1 MGKTCVVTTTDRP
14 AASGDIIECAI
25 SDGFASWMSQAGG
38 SIVLSTYQAGK
49 VAMIGWDGRQ
59 VTLLMRQFEKPMGLA
74 VAQPTPTSTS
84 GSSTIVS
91 RIALATRN
99 DVTLFADAP
108 LLAPDYLETQRGR
121 YDSLF
126 LPRVS
131 YHTGDV
137 NVHDLGFDGEGK
149 LWLVN
154 TRFCCLSHPS
164 ERYSFEPVWKP
175 PFVSEVVPEDRCHLN
190 GLAMVDGR
198 PKYVTCL
205 GETDVVG
212 GWRERKATGGCV
224 VDVESNQVI
233 ARGFAMPHSPRWY
246 QNQLF
251 FCNSGAGELCAL
263 DPRTGRHQVVI
274 TLPAYLR
281 GLSFVGPFALVGMCQ
296 IREKH
301 IFGNLPVQ
309 TRFAKLLCG
318 VNIIDLR
325 TGQSAGMLEFTRG
338 CQELF
343 EVQFIRGVARPMIL
357 NLQKGAAR
365 EAFTAPQFSYWLRP
379 SNEIPPGR

>member
-1 MGKTCVVTTTDRP
+1 VTTDDRP

-25 SDGFASWMSQAGG
+25 SDAFAAWMSQAGG
-38 SIVLSTYQAGK
+38 SIVLTTYQAGK

-74 VAQPTPTSTS
+74 LSSGNLAPGHDGGLSGNTPQ
-84 GSSTIVS
+84 VR
-91 RIALATRN
+91 RIALATRHE
-99 DVTLFADAP
+99 VTHLADAP

-126 LPRVS
+126 LPRAS
-131 YHTGDV
+131 FHTGDI
-137 NVHDLGFDGEGK
+137 NVHDLAFDGDEK
-149 LWLVN
+149 LWIIN
-154 TRFCCLSHPS
+154 TRFCCLSHAS
-164 ERYSFEPVWKP
+164 ERFSFEPVWKP
-175 PFVSEVVPEDRCHLN
+175 PFVSEIVPEDRCHLN

-224 VDVESNQVI
+224 VDVDSNQVI

-246 QNQLF
+246 QNRLY

-263 DPRTGRHQVVI
+263 DPKTGKHQVVC

-309 TRFAKLLCG
+309 SRFGKLLCG
-318 VNIIDLR
+318 VSVIDLR
-325 TGQSAGMLEFTRG
+325 SGQPVGMLEFTRG

-343 EVQFIRGVARPMIL
+343 EVQFIPGIQRPMIL
-357 NLQKGAAR
+357 NLQKDATR
-365 EAFTAPQFSYWLRP
+365 DAFTAPQFSYWLRP